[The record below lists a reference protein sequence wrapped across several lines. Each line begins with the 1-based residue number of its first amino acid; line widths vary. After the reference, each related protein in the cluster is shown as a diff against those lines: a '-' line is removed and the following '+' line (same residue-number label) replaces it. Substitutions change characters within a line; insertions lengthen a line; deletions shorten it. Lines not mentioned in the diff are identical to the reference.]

1 MKPTQYC
8 MLIVFLSITF
18 SLLAFSL
25 EGFERAYGASSFE
38 EFPREKRSAFVPRGS
53 SRWQVSIPGKD
64 SGWEGDHVV
73 FLYKGF
79 VEEGGVAIIEKSCF
93 SMGSSSSCQYL
104 RCYVIILPNAKVVL
118 QYAIVRQKH
127 LEQSFCCTSN

>member
-1 MKPTQYC
+1 MVPPLLRSFQGKREAR
-8 MLIVFLSITF
+8 LFLVA
-18 SLLAFSL
+18 LL
-25 EGFERAYGASSFE
+25 G
-38 EFPREKRSAFVPRGS
+38 
-53 SRWQVSIPGKD
+53 GKCPFLGQD